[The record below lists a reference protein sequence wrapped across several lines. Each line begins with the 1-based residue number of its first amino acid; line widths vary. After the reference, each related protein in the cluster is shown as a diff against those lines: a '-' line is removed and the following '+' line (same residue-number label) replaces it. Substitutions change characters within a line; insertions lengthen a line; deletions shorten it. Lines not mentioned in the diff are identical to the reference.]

1 MSTVIAPMN
10 ADDSMTVLNM
20 KKFGACVC
28 FTPGY
33 FYQWPIFK
41 PILESIDQKKEIA
54 TWGDHQETG

>member
-54 TWGDHQETG
+54 T